1 MAAGGAGARLDAGG
15 RIGAFLLLSALVA
28 ALLGPALLA
37 ADPLVQNLAARN
49 QWPSAAYLLGTDS
62 LGRDIL
68 ARLIAGAR
76 VTLGVATVATLVAAT
91 LGAGGALLAL
101 ALGRVAE
108 EIVFGI
114 VDMIRAMPSILLALV
129 LMIALGIGTTALIA
143 ALGLAYAPFFARV
156 ARAAYRR
163 EHGMGYVEAAW
174 TMGVGRTAILR
185 RHILPNVAGALITQA
200 AIVFPRA
207 ITSES
212 VLSFFGLGAEPSM
225 PTWGRMIA
233 DAIPYVERA
242 PLALAFP
249 VAALTLTTLA
259 TILLGDWLRRAIDP
273 LAEMRLS

>member
-1 MAAGGAGARLDAGG
+1 MAGTRGAARRETGV
-15 RIGAFLLLSALVA
+15 RIGATLLGFAVLVA
-28 ALLGPALLA
+28 LFGPGLVAV
-37 ADPLVQNLAARN
+37 DPLVQDLAARN
-49 QWPSAAYLLGTDS
+49 QWPSALHPLGTDS

-68 ARLIAGAR
+68 ARLVEGAR
-76 VTLGVATVATLVAAT
+76 VTLGVAMAATLVAVI

-101 ALGRVAE
+101 ALGRIAE
-108 EIVFGI
+108 ETVFGI
-114 VDMIRAMPSILLALV
+114 VDLIRAMPSILLALT
-129 LMIALGIGTTALIA
+129 LMIALGIGTTALVA
-143 ALGLAYAPFFARV
+143 ALGLAYAPFFARI
-156 ARAAYRR
+156 ARAAYLR
-163 EHGMGYVEAAW
+163 ESGMGYVDAAW

-233 DAIPYVERA
+233 DAIPFVERA

-249 VAALTLTTLA
+249 VGALTLTTLA
-259 TILLGDWLRRAIDP
+259 TILLGDRLRRAVDP